1 MKKIEE
7 LLKEYG
13 VHHANDELDKASITE
28 LVIEYAEQI
37 VEEIKSEIQKE
48 ILSIGEISHNSIA
61 AIRQN
66 ATISAY
72 RGAIQIC
79 SVVKDE
85 IQ

>member
-1 MKKIEE
+1 MIKNARTLLSEHIQLNWDQEE
-7 LLKEYG
+7 RVVQAMKEYTLQFVG
-13 VHHANDELDKASITE
+13 QIN
-28 LVIEYAEQI
+28 EQ
-37 VEEIKSEIQKE
+37 VQQE

-72 RGAIQIC
+72 RGASQIC